1 MSLEKTEIQELALGL
16 RQVKQKIAMDLLY
29 SADAKN
35 YDTMIFPDSI
45 NQMSSFVPEGLD
57 LHYIGV
63 MIEYEYANNRR
74 GDYGLIA
81 KRVAKTGMVIYE
93 KVFAH

>member
-35 YDTMIFPDSI
+35 YETMVFPDSI
-45 NQMSSFVPEGLD
+45 YHMSSLVPEGLEFR
-57 LHYIGV
+57 YMAV
-63 MIEYEYANNRR
+63 MIEYEYANNKR

-81 KRVAKTGMVIYE
+81 KRVAKTGTVIYE
-93 KVFAH
+93 EVFAH